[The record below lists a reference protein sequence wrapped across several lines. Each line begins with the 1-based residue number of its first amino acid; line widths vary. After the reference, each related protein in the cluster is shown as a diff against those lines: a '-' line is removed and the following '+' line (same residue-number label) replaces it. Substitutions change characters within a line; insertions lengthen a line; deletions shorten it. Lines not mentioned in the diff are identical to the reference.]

1 MTTRN
6 GVSRRI
12 VISEFM
18 DPAAVETLRQDFDV
32 LYAADLVDRADD
44 LAQAVRDAD
53 ALIVRNRT
61 QVNGEL
67 LRGASR
73 LVAVGRLGVGLD
85 NIDQAYCASRGIAV
99 LPAVGANAAAV
110 AEYVVG
116 LAMGLLRGFL
126 FSSGA
131 VAAGEWPR
139 ARLASGH
146 EIAGKLL
153 GLVGYGSVG
162 QRVGE
167 LARAVGMRVLAYDPV
182 LPPEHPAWRD
192 ATRCEALDDLFR
204 QADVVSLH
212 VPYTP
217 QNASLVDERRLALMK
232 RDAVLVNTARGGIV
246 DEAALA
252 RALRSGAL
260 AGAAVDVFEHEPLP
274 DRSAFA
280 GCPNLFLTPH
290 VAGVTHESNERVSAL
305 IARRI
310 AEVLAQARP
319 GPAQSQT

>member
-1 MTTRN
+1 MAMTAPQPMR
-6 GVSRRI
+6 RRI

-18 DPAAVETLRQDFDV
+18 DAAAVQALRDAFDV
-32 LYAADLVDRADD
+32 VYDPDLVDRPAE
-44 LAQAVRDAD
+44 LAGALRDAD

-67 LRGASR
+67 LAGATG
-73 LVAVGRLGVGLD
+73 LVAVGRLGVGLE
-85 NIDQAYCASRGIAV
+85 NIDQAYCGSRSIAV

-116 LAMGLLRGFL
+116 LAMVLLRGFL
-126 FSSGA
+126 FSSEE
-131 VAAGEWPR
+131 VAAGGWPR
-139 ARLASGH
+139 ARLASGR
-146 EIAGKLL
+146 EIAGKAI
-153 GLVGYGSVG
+153 GLAGYGSVG

-182 LPPEHPAWRD
+182 LPPTHPAWRD
-192 ATRCEALDDLFR
+192 TARCEELDDLFR

-212 VPYTP
+212 MPYTP
-217 QNASLVDERRLALMK
+217 QNAGLVDDRRLGLMK
-232 RDAVLVNTARGGIV
+232 PGSVLVNTARGGIV
-246 DEAALA
+246 DEPALA

-260 AGAAVDVFEHEPLP
+260 GAAAVDVFAREPLP
-274 DRSAFA
+274 PGSALA

-305 IARRI
+305 IAQRI
-310 AEVLAQARP
+310 AEILRRA
-319 GPAQSQT
+319 

>member
-1 MTTRN
+1 MT
-6 GVSRRI
+6 RRI

-18 DPAAVETLRQDFDV
+18 DTAAVQALREAFDV
-32 LYAADLVDRADD
+32 VYAPDLVDRPAE
-44 LAQAVRDAD
+44 LAVALREAD

-61 QVNGEL
+61 QVDGGL
-67 LRGASR
+67 LAGAGR
-73 LVAVGRLGVGLD
+73 LVAVGRLGVGLE

-116 LAMGLLRGFL
+116 LAMVLLRGFL
-126 FSSGA
+126 FSSGE
-131 VAAGEWPR
+131 VAAGGWPR
-139 ARLASGH
+139 ARLAAGR
-146 EIAGKLL
+146 EIAGKVM
-153 GLVGYGSVG
+153 GLAGYGSVG

-167 LARAVGMRVLAYDPV
+167 LARAVGMRVLAYDPM
-182 LPPEHPAWRD
+182 LPPAHPAWRD
-192 ATRCEALDDLFR
+192 AARCEELDDLFR

-212 VPYTP
+212 MPYTP
-217 QNASLVDERRLALMK
+217 QNAGLVDERRLGLMK
-232 RDAVLVNTARGGIV
+232 HGAVLVNTARGGIV

-260 AGAAVDVFEHEPLP
+260 AGAAVDVFAREPLP
-274 DRSAFA
+274 AGSALA

-305 IARRI
+305 IAQRI
-310 AEVLAQARP
+310 GEVLRR
-319 GPAQSQT
+319 T